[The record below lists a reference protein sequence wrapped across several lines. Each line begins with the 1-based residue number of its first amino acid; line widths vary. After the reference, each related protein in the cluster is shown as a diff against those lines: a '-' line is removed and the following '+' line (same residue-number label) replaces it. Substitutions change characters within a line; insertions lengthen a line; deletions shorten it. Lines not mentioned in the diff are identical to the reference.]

1 MFVNRLSEENRTTDG
16 RVSSVSFSDVME
28 NMPHADVSR
37 RSGLGSPNNLYLA
50 LRSEYNMHINERRY
64 FLRKEGDFDR
74 FRL

>member
-16 RVSSVSFSDVME
+16 RVSSVSVSDVME

>member
-64 FLRKEGDFDR
+64 FLRKEGYLDR
-74 FRL
+74 LRL